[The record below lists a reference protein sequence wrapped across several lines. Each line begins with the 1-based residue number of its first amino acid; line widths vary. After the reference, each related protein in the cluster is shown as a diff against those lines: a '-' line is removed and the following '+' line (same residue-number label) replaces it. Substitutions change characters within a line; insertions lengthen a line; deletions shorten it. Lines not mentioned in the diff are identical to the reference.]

1 MTRLTD
7 HRRFGRTTMLVI
19 AAAALLLTG
28 VLAAAGRESAIS
40 GVLAGSLIAEIDAWL
55 LARGLSRFA
64 DHSDRV
70 GARALTVLM
79 LGRFALIGAMVGV
92 VLSAQGFDPFGV
104 VAGFLLFPM
113 AIVAVG
119 IASLRADHHQ
129 GVNGAA
135 R

>member
-7 HRRFGRTTMLVI
+7 HRRFGRSTMLVI
-19 AAAALLLTG
+19 AAAALLLAG
-28 VLAAAGRESAIS
+28 ALAAAGRQAAIS
-40 GVLAGSLIAEIDAWL
+40 GVVAGSLIAEIDAWL

-64 DHSDRV
+64 ENSDRV

-79 LGRFALIGAMVGV
+79 LARFAMIGGMVGL
-92 VLSAQGFDPFGV
+92 VLSARGFDPIGV
-104 VAGFLLFPM
+104 VAGFMLFPA

-119 IASLRADHHQ
+119 VSSVRAEQHRGMND
-129 GVNGAA
+129 AA